1 MATMNGIDISSWQ
14 AGINIDK
21 LTTTDFVIVKA
32 TGGTEYTNPY
42 FTKHVADA
50 IKAGKCVGAYHYA
63 RESGSPGSAAD
74 EAAYF
79 VQQVRPYL
87 GQIVLALDWE
97 QELSLGPTWAREWL
111 NTVYALTGVKPLLYT
126 SQSVCA
132 SYDWSGV
139 IADGYKLWLAQ
150 YANTK
155 QTDYQTNPWQRG
167 SLGAWKNY
175 IMHQYSS
182 TGRVTGYGGNL
193 DLNLFYGS
201 RSVWASLAAS
211 EKTAEGQGQAST
223 PTAQASTE
231 ATEAST
237 TAAEAKTST
246 VPTGETRYTTL
257 SEVPAQYRA
266 ALDKL
271 IASVL
276 FNGKSGTG
284 ETRVIDLGEDAVRVL
299 AVLDR
304 VGIFG

>member
-1 MATMNGIDISSWQ
+1 MI
-14 AGINIDK
+14 
-21 LTTTDFVIVKA
+21 
-32 TGGTEYTNPY
+32 
-42 FTKHVADA
+42 
-50 IKAGKCVGAYHYA
+50 
-63 RESGSPGSAAD
+63 
-74 EAAYF
+74 
-79 VQQVRPYL
+79 
-87 GQIVLALDWE
+87 
-97 QELSLGPTWAREWL
+97 
-111 NTVYALTGVKPLLYT
+111 GVKPLLYT

-155 QTDYQTNPWQRG
+155 QTDYQTKPWQKG

-182 TGRVTGYGGNL
+182 TGRVTGYVGTL

-211 EKTAEGQGQAST
+211 ATAAEGQGQTST
-223 PTAQASTE
+223 PAA
-231 ATEAST
+231 

-271 IASVL
+271 IAAGI

-304 VGIFG
+304 IGVFD